1 MVTCVLTRSYFLWIF
16 ISLNSFIGRGAREL
30 YSWVKGGKKGQWT
43 QWLSLEI
50 AHKCW
55 TGTCGHF
62 NDRCSDRAEK
72 TDSELTA
79 APSVL
84 TVTWVLTDQSRSLE
98 LWIESWLSL
107 LQKKLSFVF
116 GFLFFVPLFY
126 IKWASPFT
134 CFSFV
139 FCLPL
144 LPSHSR

>member
-16 ISLNSFIGRGAREL
+16 ISLNSFFGRGAREL

-55 TGTCGHF
+55 TITCGHF

-107 LQKKLSFVF
+107 LQKVE
-116 GFLFFVPLFY
+116 V
-126 IKWASPFT
+126 
-134 CFSFV
+134 V
-139 FCLPL
+139 FCVWFPL
-144 LPSHSR
+144 LCAFVLYQVSFTVYMFFFCILSPTTAFP